1 MSAEQ
6 NLYEPGGPGVT
17 PNEFEDVAG
26 AGDLFIRDLPSTATA
41 GPALCARA
49 SDEGDA
55 DEEEDD
61 GMVTTM
67 MLGEEGDRGG
77 EKEKKE
83 KRDKGDEGIVTTMA
97 LGEEG
102 DRGGGGIS

>member
-6 NLYEPGGPGVT
+6 NLSEPGGPGVT
-17 PNEFEDVAG
+17 PNDFEDVVG

-41 GPALCARA
+41 GPGLRARP
-49 SDEGDA
+49 SDEEDA
-55 DEEEDD
+55 DEDD

-83 KRDKGDEGIVTTMA
+83 KKDKGDEGIVTTMA

-102 DRGGGGIS
+102 DRGGLSS

>member
-6 NLYEPGGPGVT
+6 SLNEPGGPGVT
-17 PNEFEDVAG
+17 PNDFED

-41 GPALCARA
+41 GPALGAQSREE
-49 SDEGDA
+49 DEPD
-55 DEEEDD
+55 EDD

-77 EKEKKE
+77 GQEKREKK
-83 KRDKGDEGIVTTMA
+83 DKGDEGIVTTMA

-102 DRGGGGIS
+102 DRGGGVSS